1 MLMRAKLGT
10 RMLALLAA
18 VLLRQVPLAWMVKA
32 VVLLQTVQLVALL
45 QVAQLVGQA
54 VQLGV
59 VAW

>member
-1 MLMRAKLGT
+1 
-10 RMLALLAA
+10 MLALLAA

-54 VQLGV
+54 VQPGV
-59 VAW
+59 VSW